1 MLRIDVSKE
10 GSFDKA
16 LKKWKKKFR
25 DTKQMDQLRE
35 RKAFKKNSVKK
46 REEKINAVYK
56 QKLNNND

>member
-25 DTKQMDQLRE
+25 DTKQITQLRE
-35 RKAFKKNSVKK
+35 RKAFKKKSVKK
-46 REEKINAVYK
+46 REEKQRAVYK

>member
-1 MLRIDVSKE
+1 MLKIDVSKE

-35 RKAFKKNSVKK
+35 RKAFKKKSVKK
-46 REEKINAVYK
+46 REEKQHAVYK
-56 QKLNNND
+56 QKLNND